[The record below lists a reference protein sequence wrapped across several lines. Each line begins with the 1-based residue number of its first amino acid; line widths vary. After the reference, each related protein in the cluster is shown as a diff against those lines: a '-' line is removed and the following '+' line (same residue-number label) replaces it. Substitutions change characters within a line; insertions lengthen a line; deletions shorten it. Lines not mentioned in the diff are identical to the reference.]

1 MCNKE
6 KSAFFPGLFIG
17 LMVGLGVWYW
27 QKSTMADDGAIAL
40 LDRLKLA
47 DDKVR
52 QLRAELTGQMPQ
64 GIVLPENDEVPP
76 FLDHA

>member
-1 MCNKE
+1 MHNKE
-6 KSAFFPGLFIG
+6 KAGFLPGLFIG
-17 LMVGLGVWYW
+17 LMIGLGIWYW

-40 LDRLKLA
+40 LDRLKIA

-64 GIVLPENDEVPP
+64 SIVLPENDEIPP
-76 FLDHA
+76 FLDHV

>member
-6 KSAFFPGLFIG
+6 KNAFLPGLLIG
-17 LMVGLGVWYW
+17 LVIGLGIWYW

-40 LDRLKLA
+40 LDRLKMA

-64 GIVLPENDEVPP
+64 GLVLPENDEIPP
-76 FLDHA
+76 FLNG

>member
-1 MCNKE
+1 MCNKDN
-6 KSAFFPGLFIG
+6 SRFFSGLLIG
-17 LMVGLGVWYW
+17 LMVGLAVWYW

-40 LDRLKLA
+40 LDRLKIA

-64 GIVLPENDEVPP
+64 GIVLPDNDEVPP
-76 FLDHA
+76 FLD

>member
-1 MCNKE
+1 MCNKD
-6 KSAFFPGLFIG
+6 KTTFLPGLLLGLVIG
-17 LMVGLGVWYW
+17 LGIWYW

-52 QLRAELTGQMPQ
+52 QLRAELTGQILQ
-64 GIVLPENDEVPP
+64 GIVLPANDEIPP
-76 FLDHA
+76 FLDG